1 MKNLHMSW
9 DDIKNTP
16 KHELMGLIYA
26 YSEYNVLHSFDGY
39 NEKEVNEMAKNKP
52 EVRNQWS
59 EYKAAQRKYN
69 GNRKQE
75 KVTSFRQLV
84 K

>member
-9 DDIKNTP
+9 EEIKNTP

-26 YSEYNVLHSFDGY
+26 LGEYNVLHSFDGY
-39 NEKEVNEMAKNKP
+39 GERDVNEMAKNKP
-52 EVRNQWS
+52 EVRQQYAD
-59 EYKAAQRKYN
+59 YKTAQRKYD
-69 GNRKQE
+69 GTRKEQ
-75 KVTSFRQLV
+75 KVTSFKQLI